1 MHSHH
6 QNLAG
11 NSGGAG
17 RLQAKIDMPKAFAG
31 AKFDGMEVDSW
42 IFLMNLYFAA
52 LDVPEHQHS
61 MRVTLNL
68 SEEVAV
74 WLHL

>member
-11 NSGGAG
+11 NLAGAG
-17 RLQAKIDMPKAFAG
+17 RLQAKIDTPKAFAG
-31 AKFDGMEVDSW
+31 AKLDGTEVDSW
-42 IFLMNLYFAA
+42 IFLMNLHLAVLNVA
-52 LDVPEHQHS
+52 EHQHS
-61 MRVTLNL
+61 MRAALNL
-68 SEEVAV
+68 SQKATV

>member
-1 MHSHH
+1 MYSHH

-17 RLQAKIDMPKAFAG
+17 RLQAKINMPKAFAG
-31 AKFDGMEVDSW
+31 AKLDGTEVDMW
-42 IFLMNLYFAA
+42 ICLMNLYFTA
-52 LDVPEHQHS
+52 LYIPEDQRAMH
-61 MRVTLNL
+61 VTLNL

-74 WLHL
+74 WLCL

>member
-11 NSGGAG
+11 NSGGVG

-31 AKFDGMEVDSW
+31 GKFDGTEVDLW
-42 IFLMNLYFAA
+42 IFLMNLYFAM
-52 LDVPEHQHS
+52 LNVPEHQRAMHA
-61 MRVTLNL
+61 VLNL
-68 SEEVAV
+68 SEEVVV
-74 WLHL
+74 WLHS